1 MNMYVACVL
10 YLKFKG
16 TEIGDNFC
24 NFNNKYC
31 FKNISHIFIRRNKV
45 KHNEINFYSC
55 TEDEIIL
62 IEHLPGRRVHLQ
74 DFFWTGL
81 EDAPSWVDPNQGLT
95 FYETKTI
102 VHTVT
107 VYTPSD
113 EKGPSDPISPHRPD
127 TYNPECITCIEPTP
141 RLDDDDDQSIGV
153 LIGDDPGPR

>member
-1 MNMYVACVL
+1 M
-10 YLKFKG
+10 
-16 TEIGDNFC
+16 
-24 NFNNKYC
+24 
-31 FKNISHIFIRRNKV
+31 NISLCAHSSYIRLSSTYKV
-45 KHNEINFYSC
+45 KEIDFRSC

-81 EDAPSWVDPNQGLT
+81 EDAPPWVDPNQGLT
-95 FYETKTI
+95 YYETRTI

-107 VYTPSD
+107 VYTPTD

-127 TYNPECITCIEPTP
+127 TYNPECVTCIEPTP
-141 RLDDDDDQSIGV
+141 RLDDDEDQSIGI